1 MVTFSRTRRSEAR
14 TAIQTSLSCSAL
26 PGYFVCSGAWSW
38 MLASGPLH
46 RADHVRERDLLGRL
60 GEPVAAA
67 GAASRPHQPGVLQ
80 LEQDVLEELERDVLR
95 LGELLAL
102 DGLVARGGHLD
113 RGAHGVVGFCGDP
126 HMLSRR

>member
-1 MVTFSRTRRSEAR
+1 
-14 TAIQTSLSCSAL
+14 
-26 PGYFVCSGAWSW
+26 
-38 MLASGPLH
+38 MLASGPSTARITLG
-46 RADHVRERDLLGRL
+46 ERDLLGRL

-67 GAASRPHQPGVLQ
+67 GAAPGPHQAGVLQ

-102 DGLVARGGHLD
+102 DGLVAGGGHLD
-113 RGAHGVVGFCGDP
+113 RGAHGVIGFGGDP